1 MAFEKIRANPAGL
14 GAVMIVLLLLGL
26 YLANNFAPDFFVD
39 INPILFILILGAGAF
54 ALMKA
59 FGELKAKQEFT
70 FKEALII
77 FGTIGGIIFVLIKYP
92 QIAPNF
98 SVIANEVLIA
108 TKSMVGLG

>member
-1 MAFEKIRANPAGL
+1 LIKIYQKLEFIIAGS
-14 GAVMIVLLLLGL
+14 GEEDYI
-26 YLANNFAPDFFVD
+26 
-39 INPILFILILGAGAF
+39 
-54 ALMKA
+54 
-59 FGELKAKQEFT
+59 GELKAKQEFT